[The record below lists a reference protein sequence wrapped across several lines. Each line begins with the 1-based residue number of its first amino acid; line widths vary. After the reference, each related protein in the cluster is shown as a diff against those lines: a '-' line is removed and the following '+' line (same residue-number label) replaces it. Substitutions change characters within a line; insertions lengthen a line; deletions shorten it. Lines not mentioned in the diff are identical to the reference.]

1 MRESVRLLDTR
12 DLPWEPLGAPGL
24 FTRRLARD
32 PLTGER
38 TALQRAVPDLGQRP
52 PGQAHFHSTYE
63 EILVVQGS
71 MSFDSVQ
78 WLQPRG
84 YLYHP
89 PRTVHG
95 FKSALRGETWF
106 LSRVGHD
113 LDFTFVPDP
122 PQTSPYYVSATV
134 PSRGWTY
141 VPDPDSE
148 TWALQATAAQAP
160 SAQPA
165 TVAAAVAFAEATA
178 RTLSVDPA
186 SGEGSLLVRL
196 PRGWRGRPEAFA
208 DRRYLEMFVLEGG
221 LELADGTRLE
231 SQGYTHRSAAQ
242 DGAPVASDA
251 GAVVYVNLGAAGP

>member
-1 MRESVRLLDTR
+1 MRDSVRLLDTR

-38 TALQRAVPDLGQRP
+38 TALQRAVPGLGQRP

-113 LDFTFVPDP
+113 LDFTFVPEP
-122 PQTSPYYVSATV
+122 AQTSPYYVGDTV
-134 PSRGWTY
+134 PTRGWTY
-141 VPDPDSE
+141 VPDPDSG
-148 TWALQATAAQAP
+148 TWPFQATERA
-160 SAQPA
+160 
-165 TVAAAVAFAEATA
+165 AFADAAA

-196 PRGWRGRPEAFA
+196 PPGWRGQSDALA
-208 DRRYLEMFVLEGG
+208 GRRYLEMFVLEGG
-221 LELADGTRLE
+221 LELADGTRLD
-231 SQGYTHRSAAQ
+231 SQGYTHRNAASE
-242 DGAPVASDA
+242 GAPVASDA
-251 GAVVYVNLGAAGP
+251 GAVVYVNLGALDHDA

>member
-63 EILVVQGS
+63 EILVVRGS

-78 WLQPRG
+78 WLQPHG

-122 PQTSPYYVSATV
+122 PQTSPYYVGDTV
-134 PSRGWTY
+134 PARGWTY

-148 TWALQATAAQAP
+148 TWPLQATPPQATET
-160 SAQPA
+160 A
-165 TVAAAVAFAEATA
+165 AFAGATA
-178 RTLSVDPA
+178 RTLSVDPS

-196 PRGWRGRPEAFA
+196 PSGWRGRPDAFA
-208 DRRYLEMFVLEGG
+208 RRRYLEMFVLEGG
-221 LELADGTRLE
+221 LELADGTGIGGH
-231 SQGYTHRSAAQ
+231 GYAHRTAVPE
-242 DGAPVASDA
+242 GAPVASDA
-251 GAVVYVNLGAAGP
+251 GAVVYVNLGALDREG

>member
-1 MRESVRLLDTR
+1 MREAVRLLDTR

-24 FTRRLARD
+24 FTKRLARD

-63 EILVVQGS
+63 EILVVLGS

-89 PRTVHG
+89 PQTVHG

-122 PQTSPYYVSATV
+122 PQTSPYYVGDTV
-134 PSRGWTY
+134 PARGWTY

-148 TWALQATAAQAP
+148 TWLSPTTERAVFAG
-160 SAQPA
+160 A
-165 TVAAAVAFAEATA
+165 TV
-178 RTLSVDPA
+178 RLLSVDPA
-186 SGEGSLLVRL
+186 SGEGSLLARL
-196 PRGWRGRPEAFA
+196 PSGWRGRPEAFGG
-208 DRRYLEMFVLEGG
+208 RRYLEMFVLEGG
-221 LELADGTRLE
+221 LELADGTRLDAH
-231 SQGYTHRSAAQ
+231 GYTHRSAVQ
-242 DGAPVASDA
+242 EGAPLASDA
-251 GAVVYVNLGAAGP
+251 GAVVYVNLGALERDG